1 MQYEGDAG
9 WRNGKGDGW
18 KTGCVTGLQALCSG
32 GAKASLSLM
41 TSGIPHRWMQHQF
54 CWVFWLTAWVMR
66 RRALSATFWM
76 ITLCR
81 EWLDTVENRAL
92 WKDLHKLEKWADIV
106 LKAESHKWDPTTP
119 YSSAGWGIT
128 GWKTALQKSTW
139 WTVNTWGERETLL
152 ICMAGEDRSRL
163 FLQFSCDRTM
173 GKRLK
178 LPYETF
184 RLCMRNAFSPTGPG
198 CTERMWNLH
207 PWKHWKSDWT
217 GASTAGS
224 GGTCLL
230 QVFGLDNFQALLPIS
245 IILWF
250 RCFFSAFVWK
260 KENAASHS

>member
-1 MQYEGDAG
+1 MVGYSGKQSSLEGPRQTG
-9 WRNGKGDGW
+9 EMSWHCVKGR
-18 KTGCVTGLQALCSG
+18 VTQMRPNNSIQQCRIRDNWLEDSFAEKYPGALVDS
-32 GAKASLSLM
+32 
-41 TSGIPHRWMQHQF
+41 
-54 CWVFWLTAWVMR
+54 
-66 RRALSATFWM
+66 
-76 ITLCR
+76 
-81 EWLDTVENRAL
+81 E
-92 WKDLHKLEKWADIV
+92 
-106 LKAESHKWDPTTP
+106 
-119 YSSAGWGIT
+119 
-128 GWKTALQKSTW
+128 
-139 WTVNTWGERETLL
+139 VNTWGERETLL